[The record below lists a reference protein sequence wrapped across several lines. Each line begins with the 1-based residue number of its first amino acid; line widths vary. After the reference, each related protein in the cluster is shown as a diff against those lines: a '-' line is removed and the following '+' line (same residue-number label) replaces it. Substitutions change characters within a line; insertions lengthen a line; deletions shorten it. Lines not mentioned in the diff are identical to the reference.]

1 MLFDEIEKAASDVF
15 NVMLQVLDDG
25 RLTDGQGRVVDFKN
39 VVVIMTSN
47 IGSEFLGSYAGRDM
61 SESEWE
67 NIKNRVLEE
76 MRKHFRP
83 EFLNRV
89 DDIVVFHSLGMED
102 LKHIIEIQLKQ
113 VAKRLE
119 DRHITIELTDKAKE
133 FLVNEGYDP
142 KYGARPLKRTI
153 QRRVLDPLAL
163 DVLNGRIRDGDH
175 VVADVENG
183 KLIFLQED
191 TNTRS
196 DGKKRKE
203 KVVA

>member
-1 MLFDEIEKAASDVF
+1 MENLKNIVEI
-15 NVMLQVLDDG
+15 L
-25 RLTDGQGRVVDFKN
+25 
-39 VVVIMTSN
+39 
-47 IGSEFLGSYAGRDM
+47 
-61 SESEWE
+61 
-67 NIKNRVLEE
+67 
-76 MRKHFRP
+76 
-83 EFLNRV
+83 
-89 DDIVVFHSLGMED
+89 
-102 LKHIIEIQLKQ
+102 LKQ
-113 VAKRLE
+113 VSKRLE
-119 DRHITIELTDKAKE
+119 DRHISIELTDKAKE

-191 TNTRS
+191 TNTRG

-203 KVVA
+203 KAVT

>member
-1 MLFDEIEKAASDVF
+1 
-15 NVMLQVLDDG
+15 
-25 RLTDGQGRVVDFKN
+25 LTDGQGRVVDFKN

-47 IGSEFLGSYAGRDM
+47 IGSEFLGMYAGREM
-61 SESEWE
+61 SEGEWE
-67 NIKNRVLEE
+67 NVKNKVIEE

-83 EFLNRV
+83 EFLNRI
-89 DDIVVFHSLGMED
+89 DDIVVFHSLSMND
-102 LKHIIEIQLKQ
+102 LKNIVEILLKQ

-119 DRHITIELTDKAKE
+119 DRHISIELSDKAKE

-175 VVADVENG
+175 VVVDVEDG
-183 KLIFLQED
+183 KLVFLQEEK
-191 TNTRS
+191 S
-196 DGKKRKE
+196 DPKPTGAEPKKRKE
-203 KVVA
+203 KIVA